1 MSSARR
7 ASTYNR
13 LVVLSG
19 GLTARFHSRLAAQ
32 SRHDRWPRER
42 DARYRLTIGSLH
54 LSRTP
59 DVRSSYAFIQVT
71 SSRTYRRTERRLIR
85 AISRA
90 ATDSLSLPSEASV
103 RVWLVELPTTEVLVG
118 GQTLS
123 EKQQAVATGA
133 TVQGY

>member
-1 MSSARR
+1 M
-7 ASTYNR
+7 
-13 LVVLSG
+13 
-19 GLTARFHSRLAAQ
+19 
-32 SRHDRWPRER
+32 P
-42 DARYRLTIGSLH
+42 
-54 LSRTP
+54 
-59 DVRSSYAFIQVT
+59 FIQVT
-71 SSRTYRRTERRLIR
+71 LGAGRTAEQKDRLIR